1 MDKNKTSARNQPII
15 SGVWAESG
23 VWFCVFGGRGAAGG
37 GEGKRESGSDGQR
50 GKDLSSCSIGAIVK
64 PPKSPAFSGENPMKG
79 REIFLFHFLIPS
91 RHIQPGLLYSN
102 PLAPY
107 LIHAQYVNVSH
118 WIDGLL
124 DRLGRQGL
132 QLFQKRQMYQQKKKM
147 YQRWIPV
154 DATINT
160 CIHELKNKG
169 LDSPT
174 EWKSMTHD
182 ARRTVYCLSL
192 DIKRCFYTFEVFGTQ
207 YRLIMIC
214 SSVPQCRT

>member
-23 VWFCVFGGRGAAGG
+23 VWFCVFGGRGAAVG

-132 QLFQKRQMYQQKKKM
+132 QLFQKRQMYQQKKKKVPALNPCRCHHK
-147 YQRWIPV
+147 YVYSRAEKQRIRFAHWM
-154 DATINT
+154 
-160 CIHELKNKG
+160 KK
-169 LDSPT
+169 
-174 EWKSMTHD
+174 HD
-182 ARRTVYCLSL
+182 ARRTTNCLLSQPRHKKMFL
-192 DIKRCFYTFEVFGTQ
+192 YIWSIWNAV
-207 YRLIMIC
+207 
-214 SSVPQCRT
+214 